1 MRGVA
6 CCDAFFF
13 AHRTRAPVHLCTAPH
28 LSTFRTRRT
37 RRTSYDRSVPPPH
50 LFRALRSPNYRLFF
64 FGQSVSLIGTW
75 MTRIAAS
82 WLVYRLTESALLL
95 GLAGFVGQI
104 PALILAPLAGVYI
117 DRWNRH
123 RVLVAT
129 QVLSL
134 LQSLALGL
142 LTLTDVITVRDVLI
156 LQAFQ
161 GVINAFDTPA
171 RQSFVIEMVNDRRDL
186 ANAIAL
192 NSSLVNGSRVVG
204 PAIGGLVI
212 GAVGEAWCFLLDAA
226 SYVAVIAS
234 LLTMRVRGTPPAVDV
249 TPVWQAL
256 AAGFRYVAGFPPVRA
271 GLLLVALVSTLGM
284 PYQVLM
290 PVIAADVL
298 GGGPHTLGLLMTSAG
313 LGALTG
319 TLYLASRHTVVGLG
333 RRIGQ
338 ATIVFGLALIVFAM
352 STNFWMSMAVL
363 PLSGAGF
370 MIALAATNTIVQT
383 VVPEDLR
390 GRVMAFYTMAFL
402 GTAPIG
408 SLIAGLAAQKI
419 GAPATIATGG
429 VACFA
434 GGLWFYLRLPRLRA
448 LLRPVYV
455 ERGILVV
462 PDVDAGTKTL

>member
-1 MRGVA
+1 M
-6 CCDAFFF
+6 
-13 AHRTRAPVHLCTAPH
+13 
-28 LSTFRTRRT
+28 ST
-37 RRTSYDRSVPPPH
+37 PLPH

-64 FGQSVSLIGTW
+64 FGQSVSLVGTW

-82 WLVYRLTESALLL
+82 WLVYRLTDSAFLL
-95 GLAGFVGQI
+95 GLAGFCGQI
-104 PALILAPLAGVYI
+104 PTLVLAPLAGVYI

-134 LQSLALGL
+134 LQSLALGI
-142 LTLTDVITVRDVLI
+142 LTLMDVNTVRDVLI

-171 RQSFVIEMVNDRRDL
+171 RQSFVIEMVSDRRDL

-192 NSSLVNGSRVVG
+192 NSSLVNGSRVIG
-204 PAIGGLVI
+204 PALGGLVI

-226 SYVAVIAS
+226 SYVAVVGS
-234 LLTMRVRGTPPAVDV
+234 LLAMHVRSAPRAADV
-249 TPVWQAL
+249 LPVREAL

-298 GGGPHTLGLLMTSAG
+298 GGGAHTLGLLMTSAG
-313 LGALTG
+313 LGALIG

-338 ATIVFGLALIVFAM
+338 ATMVFGLALIAFAA
-352 STNFWMSMAVL
+352 SESF
-363 PLSGAGF
+363 
-370 MIALAATNTIVQT
+370 
-383 VVPEDLR
+383 
-390 GRVMAFYTMAFL
+390 
-402 GTAPIG
+402 
-408 SLIAGLAAQKI
+408 
-419 GAPATIATGG
+419 
-429 VACFA
+429 
-434 GGLWFYLRLPRLRA
+434 
-448 LLRPVYV
+448 
-455 ERGILVV
+455 
-462 PDVDAGTKTL
+462 